1 VLLERLA
8 GPQCAALKAR
18 PLLSREECCVTDFL
32 MKNVTDFLMKSV
44 TDFLIKKRRRD
55 PEPLGVLGDVSGP
68 AGALLGLLG
77 GYQARGGENGSKRL
91 EHALPGADKPHRTA
105 PGQRAAALQLR
116 PAAAGAPPL
125 LLPLPMSLLYT
136 HSLPPFQV
144 ARAVELAETL
154 AAHASF
160 AAACAADA
168 PALSP
173 PLLARVSALLRRRA
187 LVLPR
192 SPHSPLSCVHFRRVH
207 LLRPRVPTRYR
218 PIVPPPHALPPRV
231 APPH

>member
-1 VLLERLA
+1 MAQSVWNT
-8 GPQCAALKAR
+8 PSPAL
-18 PLLSREECCVTDFL
+18 T
-32 MKNVTDFLMKSV
+32 N
-44 TDFLIKKRRRD
+44 
-55 PEPLGVLGDVSGP
+55 
-68 AGALLGLLG
+68 
-77 GYQARGGENGSKRL
+77 
-91 EHALPGADKPHRTA
+91 RTA
-105 PGQRAAALQLR
+105 PLQVKEPRRFNFDPRRLVA
-116 PAAAGAPPL
+116 PPYCCPYPYPYCTLTHSLPPL